1 MHIFVNGWFC
11 VQNSTVFRRFLTAFV
26 QPCHSSATT
35 ALIRR
40 SFVCN
45 RQFTWVSD
53 KPKSK
58 FYTYV
63 GVTLLWLPQFL
74 PQRVFQCGPSRRLHG
89 RRGLKFNIINDNNP
103 IVKVAAFTGCVDW
116 NTAVGDYKR
125 NVPVTA
131 FAGGMYAALRLC
143 DLPPLCIFLN
153 QKQGYCILDAAT
165 LFSEKTVIGEQRYST
180 DNVYRL
186 SHIAMFVK
194 SFPLK
199 TAGSVL
205 PNRCPENCRQS
216 KYDRLGS
223 RAQLLSRK
231 KSEFDNV
238 FCGSCLKFAYNKIMM
253 LCAQYYKYWRNR
265 STAAQIKAA
274 AVPANKYN
282 A

>member
-1 MHIFVNGWFC
+1 MH
-11 VQNSTVFRRFLTAFV
+11 
-26 QPCHSSATT
+26 
-35 ALIRR
+35 
-40 SFVCN
+40 
-45 RQFTWVSD
+45 
-53 KPKSK
+53 
-58 FYTYV
+58 
-63 GVTLLWLPQFL
+63 
-74 PQRVFQCGPSRRLHG
+74 
-89 RRGLKFNIINDNNP
+89 
-103 IVKVAAFTGCVDW
+103 VAAFTGGVDR

-125 NVPVTA
+125 NVPVAA

-165 LFSEKTVIGEQRYST
+165 LFSEKTVIGEQRYSA

-205 PNRCPENCRQS
+205 PNRCPENCRKS

-231 KSEFDNV
+231 KSEFDNG
-238 FCGSCLKFAYNKIMM
+238 FCGSCLNLAYNKIMM
-253 LCAQYYKYWRNR
+253 LCAQYYKY
-265 STAAQIKAA
+265 
-274 AVPANKYN
+274 
-282 A
+282 

>member
-1 MHIFVNGWFC
+1 M
-11 VQNSTVFRRFLTAFV
+11 NSGEWSLPYLLFAEMLITSIRFR
-26 QPCHSSATT
+26 
-35 ALIRR
+35 
-40 SFVCN
+40 
-45 RQFTWVSD
+45 
-53 KPKSK
+53 
-58 FYTYV
+58 
-63 GVTLLWLPQFL
+63 
-74 PQRVFQCGPSRRLHG
+74 
-89 RRGLKFNIINDNNP
+89 
-103 IVKVAAFTGCVDW
+103 VAAFTGGVDLNLVLHYRNIW
-116 NTAVGDYKR
+116 RTGHCIHKWYELKR
-125 NVPVTA
+125 FP
-131 FAGGMYAALRLC
+131 LC
-143 DLPPLCIFLN
+143 DLPSLGIFIN

-231 KSEFDNV
+231 KSEFDNG

-274 AVPANKYN
+274 AVPANKSN

>member
-11 VQNSTVFRRFLTAFV
+11 MQNSTVFRRFLTAFV
-26 QPCHSSATT
+26 QPCHSSAPP

-40 SFVCN
+40 SFVFN
-45 RQFTWVSD
+45 RPFTWVLD

-58 FYTYV
+58 FYTYI

-74 PQRVFQCGPSRRLHG
+74 PQRVFQCGPRRCIHKWY
-89 RRGLKFNIINDNNP
+89 GLKRFP
-103 IVKVAAFTGCVDW
+103 
-116 NTAVGDYKR
+116 
-125 NVPVTA
+125 
-131 FAGGMYAALRLC
+131 LC

-186 SHIAMFVK
+186 SHIAMFVN

-231 KSEFDNV
+231 KSEFDND

-253 LCAQYYKYWRNR
+253 LCVQYYKYWRNR

>member
-1 MHIFVNGWFC
+1 MMTGYPW
-11 VQNSTVFRRFLTAFV
+11 
-26 QPCHSSATT
+26 
-35 ALIRR
+35 
-40 SFVCN
+40 
-45 RQFTWVSD
+45 RQ
-53 KPKSK
+53 
-58 FYTYV
+58 
-63 GVTLLWLPQFL
+63 
-74 PQRVFQCGPSRRLHG
+74 
-89 RRGLKFNIINDNNP
+89 
-103 IVKVAAFTGCVDW
+103 VAAFTGGVDR

-125 NVPVTA
+125 NVPVAA

-143 DLPPLCIFLN
+143 DLPPLRILLN

-253 LCAQYYKYWRNR
+253 LCAQYYKY
-265 STAAQIKAA
+265 
-274 AVPANKYN
+274 
-282 A
+282 

>member
-11 VQNSTVFRRFLTAFV
+11 MQNSTVFRRFLTAFV
-26 QPCHSSATT
+26 QPCHSSAPT

-45 RQFTWVSD
+45 RHFTWVSGN
-53 KPKSK
+53 PKSK
-58 FYTYV
+58 FSTHV

-74 PQRVFQCGPSRRLHG
+74 PQRVFQCGPSRCIHKWY
-89 RRGLKFNIINDNNP
+89 GLKRFP
-103 IVKVAAFTGCVDW
+103 
-116 NTAVGDYKR
+116 
-125 NVPVTA
+125 
-131 FAGGMYAALRLC
+131 LC

-153 QKQGYCILDAAT
+153 QQQGYCILDAAT
-165 LFSEKTVIGEQRYST
+165 LFSEKTVIGEQRYSA

-231 KSEFDNV
+231 KSEFDNG

-253 LCAQYYKYWRNR
+253 LCA
-265 STAAQIKAA
+265 
-274 AVPANKYN
+274 
-282 A
+282 

>member
-1 MHIFVNGWFC
+1 MQCCLFYCIMKNEQRGMITFI
-11 VQNSTVFRRFLTAFV
+11 LA
-26 QPCHSSATT
+26 
-35 ALIRR
+35 
-40 SFVCN
+40 VCGN
-45 RQFTWVSD
+45 VD
-53 KPKSK
+53 YI
-58 FYTYV
+58 YTF
-63 GVTLLWLPQFL
+63 P
-74 PQRVFQCGPSRRLHG
+74 PSPPSRAAWIEICHFFSLFLR
-89 RRGLKFNIINDNNP
+89 FF
-103 IVKVAAFTGCVDW
+103 VAAFTGGVDR
-116 NTAVGDYKR
+116 NTAVGDYKC
-125 NVPVTA
+125 NVPVAA

-143 DLPPLCIFLN
+143 DLPSLGIFIN

-165 LFSEKTVIGEQRYST
+165 LFSEKTVIGEQRYSA

-231 KSEFDNV
+231 KSEFDNG

-253 LCAQYYKYWRNR
+253 LCAQYYKY
-265 STAAQIKAA
+265 
-274 AVPANKYN
+274 
-282 A
+282 

>member
-1 MHIFVNGWFC
+1 M
-11 VQNSTVFRRFLTAFV
+11 
-26 QPCHSSATT
+26 
-35 ALIRR
+35 
-40 SFVCN
+40 
-45 RQFTWVSD
+45 
-53 KPKSK
+53 
-58 FYTYV
+58 
-63 GVTLLWLPQFL
+63 
-74 PQRVFQCGPSRRLHG
+74 FQCGPSRRLHG
-89 RRGLKFNIINDNNP
+89 RRGLKYRCRRLY
-103 IVKVAAFTGCVDW
+103 AQCT
-116 NTAVGDYKR
+116 
-125 NVPVTA
+125 VTA

-143 DLPPLCIFLN
+143 DLPPLCIFIN

-231 KSEFDNV
+231 KSEFDNG

-253 LCAQYYKYWRNR
+253 LCAHYYKY
-265 STAAQIKAA
+265 
-274 AVPANKYN
+274 
-282 A
+282 

>member
-1 MHIFVNGWFC
+1 MR
-11 VQNSTVFRRFLTAFV
+11 T
-26 QPCHSSATT
+26 
-35 ALIRR
+35 
-40 SFVCN
+40 
-45 RQFTWVSD
+45 
-53 KPKSK
+53 KS
-58 FYTYV
+58 
-63 GVTLLWLPQFL
+63 P
-74 PQRVFQCGPSRRLHG
+74 PSRGGVDLNLVLHY
-89 RRGLKFNIINDNNP
+89 RNIWRT
-103 IVKVAAFTGCVDW
+103 VA
-116 NTAVGDYKR
+116 
-125 NVPVTA
+125 A

-143 DLPPLCIFLN
+143 DLPSLGIFIN

-165 LFSEKTVIGEQRYST
+165 LFSEKTVIGEQRYSA

-231 KSEFDNV
+231 KSEFDNG

-274 AVPANKYN
+274 AVPVNKYN

>member
-1 MHIFVNGWFC
+1 MLRYRSISADHAAISQRSQKWLTQDKKRLGSLHLAYISPKIYIKWRVLYTFTGGVDWNDK
-11 VQNSTVFRRFLTAFV
+11 LTAGGGST
-26 QPCHSSATT
+26 Q
-35 ALIRR
+35 
-40 SFVCN
+40 
-45 RQFTWVSD
+45 
-53 KPKSK
+53 
-58 FYTYV
+58 
-63 GVTLLWLPQFL
+63 
-74 PQRVFQCGPSRRLHG
+74 
-89 RRGLKFNIINDNNP
+89 
-103 IVKVAAFTGCVDW
+103 VAAFTGGVDW

-125 NVPVTA
+125 NVPVAA
-131 FAGGMYAALRLC
+131 FTGGMYAALRLC

-165 LFSEKTVIGEQRYST
+165 LFSEKTVIGEQRYSA

-231 KSEFDNV
+231 KSEFDNG

>member
-1 MHIFVNGWFC
+1 MQCRLFYCIMENEQRGMITFILAVCGN
-11 VQNSTVFRRFLTAFV
+11 VDYVY
-26 QPCHSSATT
+26 
-35 ALIRR
+35 
-40 SFVCN
+40 SFPP
-45 RQFTWVSD
+45 S
-53 KPKSK
+53 P
-58 FYTYV
+58 
-63 GVTLLWLPQFL
+63 
-74 PQRVFQCGPSRRLHG
+74 PSRAAWIEIATLRTPPQN
-89 RRGLKFNIINDNNP
+89 RS
-103 IVKVAAFTGCVDW
+103 VAAFTGGVDR

-125 NVPVTA
+125 NVPVAA

-143 DLPPLCIFLN
+143 DLPSLGIFLN

-231 KSEFDNV
+231 KSEFDNG

-253 LCAQYYKYWRNR
+253 LCAQYYKY
-265 STAAQIKAA
+265 
-274 AVPANKYN
+274 
-282 A
+282 

>member
-1 MHIFVNGWFC
+1 MQCRLFYCIMENEQRGMITFI
-11 VQNSTVFRRFLTAFV
+11 LA
-26 QPCHSSATT
+26 
-35 ALIRR
+35 
-40 SFVCN
+40 VCGN
-45 RQFTWVSD
+45 VD
-53 KPKSK
+53 YI
-58 FYTYV
+58 YTF
-63 GVTLLWLPQFL
+63 P
-74 PQRVFQCGPSRRLHG
+74 PSPPSRAAWIEICHFFSLFLR
-89 RRGLKFNIINDNNP
+89 FF
-103 IVKVAAFTGCVDW
+103 VAAFTGGVDR
-116 NTAVGDYKR
+116 NTAVGDYKC
-125 NVPVTA
+125 NVPVAA

-143 DLPPLCIFLN
+143 DLPSLGIFIN

-223 RAQLLSRK
+223 RTQLLSRK
-231 KSEFDNV
+231 KSEFDNG

-253 LCAQYYKYWRNR
+253 LCAQYYKY
-265 STAAQIKAA
+265 
-274 AVPANKYN
+274 
-282 A
+282 

>member
-1 MHIFVNGWFC
+1 MQCRLFYCIMENEQRGMITFI
-11 VQNSTVFRRFLTAFV
+11 LA
-26 QPCHSSATT
+26 
-35 ALIRR
+35 
-40 SFVCN
+40 VCGN
-45 RQFTWVSD
+45 VD
-53 KPKSK
+53 YI
-58 FYTYV
+58 YTF
-63 GVTLLWLPQFL
+63 P
-74 PQRVFQCGPSRRLHG
+74 PSPPSRAAWIEICHFFSLFLR
-89 RRGLKFNIINDNNP
+89 FF
-103 IVKVAAFTGCVDW
+103 VAAFTGGVDR
-116 NTAVGDYKR
+116 NTAVGDYKC
-125 NVPVTA
+125 NVPVAA

-143 DLPPLCIFLN
+143 DLPSLGIFIN

-165 LFSEKTVIGEQRYST
+165 LFSEKTVIGEQRYSA

-231 KSEFDNV
+231 KSEFDND

-253 LCAQYYKYWRNR
+253 LCAQYYKY
-265 STAAQIKAA
+265 
-274 AVPANKYN
+274 
-282 A
+282 

>member
-1 MHIFVNGWFC
+1 MRTESPLSRAAWIEIPL
-11 VQNSTVFRRFLTAFV
+11 SAII
-26 QPCHSSATT
+26 SATYRHC
-35 ALIRR
+35 IRR
-40 SFVCN
+40 
-45 RQFTWVSD
+45 W
-53 KPKSK
+53 
-58 FYTYV
+58 Y
-63 GVTLLWLPQFL
+63 
-74 PQRVFQCGPSRRLHG
+74 
-89 RRGLKFNIINDNNP
+89 GLKRFP
-103 IVKVAAFTGCVDW
+103 
-116 NTAVGDYKR
+116 
-125 NVPVTA
+125 
-131 FAGGMYAALRLC
+131 LC

-165 LFSEKTVIGEQRYST
+165 LFSEKTVIGEQRYSA

-231 KSEFDNV
+231 KSEFDND

>member
-1 MHIFVNGWFC
+1 M
-11 VQNSTVFRRFLTAFV
+11 
-26 QPCHSSATT
+26 
-35 ALIRR
+35 
-40 SFVCN
+40 
-45 RQFTWVSD
+45 
-53 KPKSK
+53 
-58 FYTYV
+58 
-63 GVTLLWLPQFL
+63 
-74 PQRVFQCGPSRRLHG
+74 QCRRLHG
-89 RRGLKFNIINDNNP
+89 RRGLKLLIIRKHTSLFRRRLHGRRGLKYC
-103 IVKVAAFTGCVDW
+103 IRRLHQGCARVAAFTGGVDR

-125 NVPVTA
+125 NVPVAA
-131 FAGGMYAALRLC
+131 FTSGRYAALRLC

-153 QKQGYCILDAAT
+153 QQQGYCILDAAT

-199 TAGSVL
+199 TAGRVL

-231 KSEFDNV
+231 KSEFDNG

-253 LCAQYYKYWRNR
+253 LCAQYYKY
-265 STAAQIKAA
+265 
-274 AVPANKYN
+274 
-282 A
+282 

>member
-1 MHIFVNGWFC
+1 MQCRLFYCIMENEQRGMITFILAVCGN
-11 VQNSTVFRRFLTAFV
+11 VDYVY
-26 QPCHSSATT
+26 
-35 ALIRR
+35 
-40 SFVCN
+40 SFPL
-45 RQFTWVSD
+45 S
-53 KPKSK
+53 P
-58 FYTYV
+58 
-63 GVTLLWLPQFL
+63 
-74 PQRVFQCGPSRRLHG
+74 PSRAAWIEIG
-89 RRGLKFNIINDNNP
+89 FPWRGLCALC
-103 IVKVAAFTGCVDW
+103 VAAFTGGVDR

-125 NVPVTA
+125 NVPVAA

-143 DLPPLCIFLN
+143 DLPPLRILLN

-199 TAGSVL
+199 TAGSVF

-231 KSEFDNV
+231 KSEFDNG
-238 FCGSCLKFAYNKIMM
+238 FCGSCLKFAYNEIMM
-253 LCAQYYKYWRNR
+253 LCAQYYKY
-265 STAAQIKAA
+265 
-274 AVPANKYN
+274 
-282 A
+282 

>member
-1 MHIFVNGWFC
+1 MD
-11 VQNSTVFRRFLTAFV
+11 R
-26 QPCHSSATT
+26 
-35 ALIRR
+35 
-40 SFVCN
+40 
-45 RQFTWVSD
+45 
-53 KPKSK
+53 
-58 FYTYV
+58 
-63 GVTLLWLPQFL
+63 
-74 PQRVFQCGPSRRLHG
+74 
-89 RRGLKFNIINDNNP
+89 
-103 IVKVAAFTGCVDW
+103 

-125 NVPVTA
+125 NVPVAA

-143 DLPPLCIFLN
+143 DLPSLGIFIN

-231 KSEFDNV
+231 KSEFDNG

-253 LCAQYYKYWRNR
+253 LCAQYYKY
-265 STAAQIKAA
+265 
-274 AVPANKYN
+274 
-282 A
+282 